1 MFITILYPRIFFRH
15 VLGNLAHLEL
25 AVSGTGPNRINVAVE
40 VVLCYGLCL
49 ESLRLLVLGMSIALM
64 PSEHFRTYA
73 HALPQLRNFGF
84 LLPYRTTP
92 NRDFLPAVSKFLQGR
107 SHLESLELVD
117 FQDSII
123 GLDLDSW
130 KFLSSFFN
138 LRRLSIITQA
148 HFPMNLP
155 CQYIP
160 RTVLSLGLSSGGAYS
175 WFCGDLWPS
184 ACLLQIT
191 QWQPNRLSHRF
202 RR

>member
-1 MFITILYPRIFFRH
+1 MPRILAFARTRH
-15 VLGNLAHLEL
+15 VHRAD
-25 AVSGTGPNRINVAVE
+25 A
-40 VVLCYGLCL
+40 
-49 ESLRLLVLGMSIALM
+49 
-64 PSEHFRTYA
+64 FRTFRNLRPCFA
-73 HALPQLRNFGF
+73 SASKLRVSFTIPHHPKQGLPSR
-84 LLPYRTTP
+84 RIKIS
-92 NRDFLPAVSKFLQGR
+92 AR
-107 SHLESLELVD
+107 SESLELVD

-138 LRRLSIITQA
+138 LRRLSMIIQA
-148 HFPMNLP
+148 HFPMNLA